1 MASPAGPR
9 VPPAER
15 RRILFATS
23 NGTGLGH
30 LARAMAIAR
39 RLPEDVAPAIFTLS
53 AAAPVV
59 ARMGFPVEYMPSYR
73 QPGSGSDWQWNM
85 RLRHRLELLLAE
97 LRPDLVVFDGVHP
110 YRALTH
116 VLTARPEIPAVWCRR
131 PMWRRGRGEAALGR
145 AGAFAA
151 VLEPGELAAAQ
162 DRGAT
167 VARRGEAIRVAPIA
181 FLDREEMLDRD
192 LAEREL
198 GLEPGGV
205 NALVALGQGAELDR
219 AVQASLRVLAASTGV
234 RVAAI
239 ESSLAPGLDVP
250 EGVVHV
256 RGSFPVARYYRA
268 FDLAISAAGY
278 NAFHELL
285 AAGVPTLFVP
295 MSRESDDQAA
305 RARWASGAG
314 VGLAVPDAAPPAI
327 EGALE
332 QLLDPARRREIAAA
346 AGRLPHRNGAA
357 AAARALVAM
366 LADPPAAP
374 RPGVLRRWWSHSAHP
389 VGPSL
394 PLAGALTARQLG
406 ARPELRKPRA
416 AVLALGV
423 AGLGGAEL
431 SERLRSAFGEL
442 GEEPSRVLVIT
453 DSLEFGALRE
463 LGCAFEHVPPPEA
476 LADPEADYGGFLRR
490 RLGEVLRRRAPRR
503 SLALGSADPALA
515 AALAAAP
522 HRRARAIERAVSRS
536 GG

>member
-1 MASPAGPR
+1 VASPTGPR
-9 VPPAER
+9 VPSAER

-39 RLPEDVAPAIFTLS
+39 RLPDDVEAAIFTLS

-116 VLTARPEIPAVWCRR
+116 VLTARPDIPAIWCRR
-131 PMWRRGRGEAALGR
+131 PMWRPGRGEAALGR

-151 VLEPGELAAAQ
+151 VLEPGELAAEA

-167 VARRGEAIRVAPIA
+167 VALRGEAIRVAPIT
-181 FLDREEMLDRD
+181 FLDREEMLDRA

-219 AVQASLRVLAASTGV
+219 AVETSLRVLAASPGV

-256 RGSFPVARYYRA
+256 RGSFPVARHYPA

-305 RARWASGAG
+305 RARWASEAG
-314 VGLAVPDAAPPAI
+314 VGTAVADASPPAI
-327 EGALE
+327 ERALE
-332 QLLDPARRREIAAA
+332 ELLDPVRRRQIAAA
-346 AGRLPHRNGAA
+346 AGRLSHENGAG
-357 AAARALVAM
+357 AAARALVEM

-374 RPGVLRRWWSHSAHP
+374 RPGGLRRWWSYSAHP
-389 VGPSL
+389 IGPSL
-394 PLAGALTARQLG
+394 PLAGALTARQLSS
-406 ARPELRKPRA
+406 RPELRKPRA
-416 AVLALGV
+416 AALALGV
-423 AGLGGAEL
+423 AGLDGDEL
-431 SERLRSAFGEL
+431 SGRLRSAFDEL

-453 DSLEFGALRE
+453 DSLEFGALRR
-463 LGCAFEHVPPPEA
+463 LGCAFEHVPPPGA
-476 LADPEADYGGFLRR
+476 LAAPEADYGGFLRR
-490 RLGEVLRRRAPRR
+490 RLEEVLRRRAPRR
-503 SLALGSADPALA
+503 ALAIGSADPELAEALTA
-515 AALAAAP
+515 PP
-522 HRRARAIERAVSRS
+522 HRRAGAISKAA